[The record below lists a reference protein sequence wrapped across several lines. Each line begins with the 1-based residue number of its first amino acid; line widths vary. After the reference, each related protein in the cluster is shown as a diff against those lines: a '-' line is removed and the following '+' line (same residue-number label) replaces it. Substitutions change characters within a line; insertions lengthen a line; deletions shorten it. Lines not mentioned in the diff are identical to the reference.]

1 MKIKLLLILLL
12 FFALYTNAQENRII
26 TNTNLAN
33 ILEGNYNAS
42 DYAASTVLSHPD
54 EIVPLIQNQ
63 INSDSLK
70 SYLIEL
76 NNFYNRNSGSDT
88 ISVDTGI
95 GAARNWILSKFNS
108 FDQQN
113 EDRLETGF
121 LQFDR
126 DICGMSRHKNVLAC
140 LPGTSETGEIVIIEA
155 HMDSR
160 CEEPCGIDCEARGM
174 EDNGSG
180 TALVIEL
187 ARVMSQFTFE
197 KTILFVTTTAEEQGL
212 FGAEALAFYCKFDKP
227 AIDVKAVFNNDV
239 VGGIICGETS
249 SEPSCPGED
258 LVDSTQVRLFS
269 RGSFD
274 SPHKSLARYTKLQYQ
289 QELLPY
295 VQVPM
300 LLTLMT
306 AEDRTG
312 RGGDHIP
319 FGVKGLTA
327 IRFTSAHEHGDAFID
342 EEYHDRQHTSKDV
355 LGIDLD
361 ADGELDSFFV
371 DFNYLARNTRINGV
385 AAAMVSMSPAMVSM
399 DVEWTGE
406 KVDITVLD
414 DNDYLHYVL
423 GVRTLMNDFDT
434 LLYFDGTKEFY
445 FVPEMDIESLRLT
458 IASVDENDVESCFS
472 DELFVKQTVGVV
484 KEKQSKYP
492 VELWQNAPN
501 PFDEATVIAVY
512 VNQTFPYNNA
522 LIKIHSA
529 TGQWIKDMPIELNEG
544 ANEVLYTHGYGTN
557 GIHSYSLFIDGE
569 LIESKKMVFA
579 N

>member
-1 MKIKLLLILLL
+1 MQ
-12 FFALYTNAQENRII
+12 AQDNRVI

-33 ILEGNYNAS
+33 ILEGNYDAS
-42 DYAASTVLSHPD
+42 DYAASTALTHPD
-54 EIVPLIQNQ
+54 EIVPLIQSQ
-63 INSDSLK
+63 INADSLK
-70 SYLIEL
+70 SYLISL
-76 NNFYNRNSGSDT
+76 NDFYNRNSGSDT
-88 ISVDTGI
+88 MSVDTGI
-95 GAARNWILSKFNS
+95 GAARNWILSKFES

-121 LQFDR
+121 LRFDM
-126 DICGMSRHKNVLAC
+126 DICGMGRHKNVLAC
-140 LPGTSETGEIVIIEA
+140 LPGTSENSEIVIIEA

-227 AIDVKAVFNNDV
+227 EIDVKAVFNNDV
-239 VGGIICGETS
+239 IGGIICGETS
-249 SEPSCPGED
+249 SEPSCPGEN

-269 RGSFD
+269 RGSFN
-274 SPHKSLARYTKLQYQ
+274 SPHKSLARYTKLQYT

-300 LLTLMT
+300 LITLMS

-342 EEYHDRQHTSKDV
+342 DEYHDRQHTSKDV
-355 LGIDLD
+355 LGIDTNT
-361 ADGELDSFFV
+361 DGELDSFFV
-371 DFNYLARNTRINGV
+371 DFNYLARNARINGV
-385 AAAMVSMSPAMVSM
+385 AAAMVSISPAQVSM
-399 DVEWTGE
+399 NVEWTGTE
-406 KVDITVLD
+406 VDVTVLD
-414 DNDYLHYVL
+414 DNDYLHYAL

-434 LLYFDGTKEFY
+434 IMYFEGSKEFS
-445 FVPEMDIESLRLT
+445 FIPEMGLDKVRLT
-458 IASVDENDVESCFS
+458 ISSVDENDVESCFS
-472 DELFVKQTVGVV
+472 DELFVKQSVGIV
-484 KEKQSKYP
+484 KESEKKYP
-492 VELWQNAPN
+492 LELWQNAPN
-501 PFDEATVIAVY
+501 PFDEATVIAVF
-512 VNQTFPYNNA
+512 VNRSFTYKDA
-522 LIKIHSA
+522 VIKIHSA
-529 TGQWIKDMPIELNEG
+529 NGQWIKDLPITLNTG
-544 ANEVLYTHGYGTN
+544 SNEVLYTHGYGTQ
-557 GIHSYSLFIDGE
+557 GIHSYSLYIDGQ
-569 LIESKKMVFA
+569 LVESKKMVFA